1 MAGVYTIFLTVYF
14 GIAVGQRKFLT
25 GNFRWL
31 FYLMCVTWVVETLG
45 YFLKHHVNT
54 NPMYHAFQPVEY
66 ALYSLFFSETLR
78 QPLVKRFVAISIGLY
93 ALFAVCNVLFFQSLH
108 IPGSY
113 NFILEASLLL
123 TWTLVYFY
131 QLYVFFEPQKVW
143 QVPEFWVCTGIL
155 FFYAGTFFQMGLHS
169 YLIRSN
175 RELANR
181 LYVINHLLNILL
193 YGLITVGFLCKASQ
207 KKLSSSS

>member
-1 MAGVYTIFLTVYF
+1 MAEVYTLFLTVYF
-14 GIAVGQRKFLT
+14 GIAVGRWKFLT
-25 GNFRWL
+25 ENFRWL
-31 FYLMCVTWVVETLG
+31 FYLICVTWVVETLG
-45 YFLKHHVNT
+45 YFIKYQVNT

-66 ALYSLFFSETLR
+66 TLYSLFFLETLR
-78 QPLVKRFVAISIGLY
+78 KSLVKVFVTFSIGLY
-93 ALFAVCNVLFFQSLH
+93 ALFAICNVLFFQSLH

-131 QLYVFFEPQKVW
+131 ELYVFFKPQKLW

-155 FFYAGTFFQMGLHS
+155 FFFAGTFFQMGLHS
-169 YLIRSN
+169 YLIRTN
-175 RELANR
+175 RELANQ

-193 YGLITVGFLCKASQ
+193 YSLITVGFLCKASQ
-207 KKLSSSS
+207 KKSSSSS